1 MQYSNMVINGIETYS
16 LDAMP
21 SHLVKGYISNLA
33 RGGSKDT
40 TCLPW
45 LPVHFKV
52 TKPRIPEAQDE
63 P

>member
-1 MQYSNMVINGIETYS
+1 MVINGIETYS
-16 LDAMP
+16 LAALP
-21 SHLVKGYISNLA
+21 SHPLKGYIYNLA
-33 RGGSKDT
+33 RGGSKER

-45 LPVHFKV
+45 LHVHIKV